1 MGKRVSIFCTA
12 LVLFCFL
19 GSAQPQ
25 TSPQAG
31 SVGIAQQNSQDV
43 SAHQLRTVSWKTLLP
58 NLAQD
63 QRSIWTVPAK
73 IGKHWEPAIAFAGA
87 TAGLI
92 ALDPHD
98 TPYFRRTHTF
108 DGFNQVFNPT
118 SAAIGIAMVPTSFYL
133 IGLKRHDAY
142 AQETNLFAA
151 ESLADGL
158 IVDTALKALT
168 RRERP
173 RAIPPTGNFS
183 NTWFKTGWGSSFS
196 GAASFPSGHS
206 TAAFAVATVMARRYR
221 ARPWVPWLAYGLA
234 GVVAFSRVTTQ
245 AHFPSDVFV
254 GAVLGYS
261 ISRFVVLRQ

>member
-1 MGKRVSIFCTA
+1 M
-12 LVLFCFL
+12 VLCCL
-19 GSAQPQ
+19 ISVAKAQTGPPA
-25 TSPQAG
+25 TIP
-31 SVGIAQQNSQDV
+31 VPQQNSPGV
-43 SAHQLRTVSWKTLLP
+43 TAPGPRTVSWKTFLP
-58 NLAQD
+58 NLVED
-63 QRSIWTVPAK
+63 QKSIWTFPVK
-73 IGKHWEPAIAFAGA
+73 IGKHWEPTVAFTGV

-98 TPYFRRTHTF
+98 TPYFRNTTAF
-108 DGFNQVFNPT
+108 NGFNSVFSGT
-118 SAAIGIAMVPTSFYL
+118 ATGVGLALVPTSFYL

-151 ESLADGL
+151 ESLADGIIL
-158 IVDTALKALT
+158 DTALKAVT

-173 RAIPPTGNFS
+173 RAIPPSGNFS

-196 GAASFPSGHS
+196 GDASFPSVHS

-221 ARPWVPWLAYGLA
+221 AHRWVPWVSYGLA
-234 GVVAFSRVTTQ
+234 GLVAFSRVTTQ